1 MKPGTTRAPRRVD
14 IHRLQTTPQHIAR
27 IVSPPMDCTGRCLM
41 KHAWWTAA
49 ILAGFAFGAV
59 VPVAHAQQ
67 QEEEEESARERGQ
80 RASASDRFCIRETG
94 SRVTAARNA
103 RSKRAEQE
111 CVNAGGRVYTRDDID
126 RTGSVD
132 VKDALRRL
140 DPSIF

>member
-1 MKPGTTRAPRRVD
+1 
-14 IHRLQTTPQHIAR
+14 
-27 IVSPPMDCTGRCLM
+27 M

-49 ILAGFAFGAV
+49 IFAGLAFGAV
-59 VPVAHAQQ
+59 SQVAHAQQQ
-67 QEEEEESARERGQ
+67 QEEEEEEESARDRGQ
-80 RASASDRFCIRETG
+80 RASPSDRFCIRETG

-111 CVNAGGRVYTRDDID
+111 CITGGGRVYTREDID

-140 DPSIF
+140 APSIN